1 MPTAT
6 TTATDALR
14 GVIKEVGAGQLSNQE
29 RWSGGPAEG
38 VHFTTRRLK
47 TATLAFPN
55 LTDRAGARS
64 FASTLYPPSVRRR
77 LSRTRVQP
85 MLRWW
90 RASPT
95 TRFSWYDGRERGD
108 RW

>member
-38 VHFTTRRLK
+38 VHFRKPGAVWNVVENAVTRSN
-47 TATLAFPN
+47 TAGRCAPQPN
-55 LTDRAGARS
+55 SSNDLRGAQS
-64 FASTLYPPSVRRR
+64 
-77 LSRTRVQP
+77 
-85 MLRWW
+85 
-90 RASPT
+90 
-95 TRFSWYDGRERGD
+95 
-108 RW
+108 